1 MTLTGLAWHFFTLS
15 FVAFGAATSILPEL
29 HRVLVDATHALSDS
43 EFSGLFAMSQAA
55 PGTNVMFVTVLGW
68 QIAGLPGALTTTAS
82 FLTPTGLI
90 ALAVEG
96 YGARHHQ
103 ARWHVVIRRSL
114 VPITIGLLIS
124 TGYLLGA
131 GTLTPGGIGLTL
143 ATVAVLM
150 RTTWSPL
157 WLTAL
162 GAVLGAL
169 GLV

>member
-1 MTLTGLAWHFFTLS
+1 MTLARLAWHFFALS

-29 HRVLVDATHALSDS
+29 HRVLVDSTHAMSDS
-43 EFSGLFAMSQAA
+43 EFSGLFGMSQAA

-68 QIAGLPGALTTTAS
+68 QVAGLAGAFTTTAS

-90 ALAVEG
+90 ALVVER
-96 YGARHHQ
+96 YGARHHK
-103 ARWHVVIRRSL
+103 ARWHVAIRQAL
-114 VPITIGLLIS
+114 VPVTIGLLLAS
-124 TGYLLGA
+124 GYLLGA
-131 GTLTPGGIGLTL
+131 GTMTPCGVGLTL
-143 ATVAVLM
+143 VTIGVLM
-150 RTTWSPL
+150 RTKWSPL

>member
-1 MTLTGLAWHFFTLS
+1 MTLAHLAWHFFTLS
-15 FVAFGAATSILPEL
+15 FVAFGAATSILPEI
-29 HRVLVDATHALSDS
+29 HRVLVEQMHALSEG

-68 QIAGLPGALTTTAS
+68 QIAGLAGALTTTAA
-82 FLTPTGLI
+82 FLIPTGLI
-90 ALAVEG
+90 ALAVER

-103 ARWHVVIRRSL
+103 ARWHVAIRQSL

-124 TGYLLGA
+124 TGCLLGA
-131 GTLTPGGIGLTL
+131 VTLTPLGIGLAL
-143 ATVAVLM
+143 VTVGVLLG
-150 RTTWSPL
+150 TSWSPL

-162 GAVLGAL
+162 GAALGAL

>member
-1 MTLTGLAWHFFTLS
+1 MTLARLAWHFFVLS
-15 FVAFGAATSILPEL
+15 FVAFGAATSILPEI
-29 HRVLVDATHALSDS
+29 HRVLVDSTHVISEG

-68 QIAGLPGALTTTAS
+68 QVAGLAGAFTTTAA
-82 FLTPTGLI
+82 FLMPTGLI
-90 ALAVEG
+90 ALAVER

-103 ARWHVVIRRSL
+103 ARWHVAIRQSL
-114 VPITIGLLIS
+114 VPITIGLLVS
-124 TGYLLGA
+124 TGYILGS
-131 GTLTPGGIGLTL
+131 GTMTPGGIGLTL
-143 ATVAVLM
+143 ATVGVLM
-150 RTTWSPL
+150 RTRWSPL